1 VTPAPL
7 LETKIKQRALDVR
20 RQLDALAHALEGFG
34 SVDAFEAAWQT
45 DDPEG
50 LNRANALQ
58 AGYEN
63 VINGCV
69 TIAQELCELEG
80 WAPAD
85 STAPHVLKLLHD
97 NGVITGKTRQELKDA
112 QERRSDVQHDYVGVA
127 AQVVYS
133 EAQDVIEHAPLLLQG
148 VADQL
153 RQRQ

>member
-1 VTPAPL
+1 MTPAPI
-7 LETKIKQRALDVR
+7 LETKIKQRALEVR
-20 RQLDALAHALEGFG
+20 RQLDALEHALDGFAG
-34 SVDAFEAAWQT
+34 VDAFEAAWLAE
-45 DDPEG
+45 DPDG
-50 LNRANALQ
+50 LNRANAVQ

-69 TIAQELCELEG
+69 KIAQELCELEE

-85 STAPHVLKLLHD
+85 STAPHVLKLLHE

-127 AQVVYS
+127 AQVVYT
-133 EAQDVIEHAPLLLQG
+133 EAQDVIEHAPLFLQG

-153 RQRQ
+153 KQRG